1 MVMGDMEM
9 HCQLLIIGGGPGGY
23 GAALRGAELG
33 LDVALVDNGPTPGGH
48 YLRSA
53 CLPTKYLL
61 DLVRLLDQTAE
72 AASLGVVFPPP
83 KLDFPEVCRALSGKI
98 AVEGEKLALR
108 AKKQGVLVL
117 RGTARFVEPR
127 RVRLDGAEINR
138 LSFDQVIIAV
148 GSSPRLLS
156 GAAVGGP
163 VLDIPALWTASAFL
177 PSITVVGGGYI
188 GVELATILAAFGSRV
203 TLLEKQSRL
212 LTKADEDLVV
222 PLVDSLTRRLA
233 AIRVDC
239 QVTETTVLDDGVT
252 LQCRQDGKDV
262 LWRDGAVLVA
272 IGRQPAAD
280 DLGLERAFITTDQR
294 GYIIVNERQQTNDP
308 AIFAVGDI
316 VGDHLLAH
324 TALRQ
329 GRVAAEVAAG
339 HNSAFDVRAVPKLV
353 HTRPQLAWC
362 GLTEEEARNHG
373 IRHQVKR
380 LSRPFS
386 VDLDDKIDA
395 GFFAKL
401 LTDPDNGRI
410 LGVGLVGEHLDGF
423 IGEAALAVEMG
434 GLAEDLALVLHPF
447 PVLGGM

>member
-33 LDVALVDNGPTPGGH
+33 LDVALVDSGPNPGGH
-48 YLRSA
+48 YLHSA

-61 DLVRLLDQTAE
+61 DLIRLLDQTAE

-83 KLDFPEVCRALSGKI
+83 KLDFSEVCLALSGKI
-98 AVEGEKLALR
+98 AAEGEKLALR
-108 AKKQGVLVL
+108 AKQQGVLLL
-117 RGTARFVEPR
+117 RGTARFVELR

-138 LSFDQVIIAV
+138 LSFDQAIIAV
-148 GSSPRLLS
+148 GSSPQLLP

-163 VLDIPALWTASAFL
+163 VLDIPALWAAGAFP

-203 TLLEKQSRL
+203 TLLEKQPRL
-212 LTKADEDLVV
+212 LAKADEDLVA

-239 QVTETTVLDDGVT
+239 QVTEITSLDDGVT
-252 LQCRQDGKDV
+252 LHCRQGGEDV
-262 LWRDGAVLVA
+262 QWRDGAVLAA
-272 IGRQPAAD
+272 IGRRPAVD
-280 DLGLERAFITTDQR
+280 DLGLEHTSVAVDQR
-294 GYIIVNERQQTNDP
+294 GYISVNERQQTNDP

-339 HNSAFDVRAVPKLV
+339 HNSAFDIRAVPKLL

-362 GLTEEEARNHG
+362 GLTEEEARSHG
-373 IRHQVKR
+373 IPHRVQR
-380 LSRPFS
+380 LSRPFYG
-386 VDLDDKIDA
+386 DLDDKSDA
-395 GFFAKL
+395 RLFAKL
-401 LTDPDNGRI
+401 VTEPESGRV

-434 GLAEDLALVLHPF
+434 GLAEDLALVLHPLPF
-447 PVLGGM
+447 LKGM

>member
-9 HCQLLIIGGGPGGY
+9 HCQLLVIGGGPGGY
-23 GAALRGAELG
+23 GAALRAAELG
-33 LDVALVDNGPTPGGH
+33 LDVALVDSGPNPGGH

-53 CLPTKYLL
+53 CLPSKYLL
-61 DLVRLLDQTAE
+61 DLIRLLDQTAE

-83 KLDFPEVCRALSGKI
+83 KLDFSEVCLALSGKI

-108 AKKQGVLVL
+108 AKKQGVLLL

-138 LSFDQVIIAV
+138 LSFDQAIIAV
-148 GSSPRLLS
+148 GSSPRLLP
-156 GAAVGGP
+156 GATIGGP
-163 VLDIPALWTASAFL
+163 VLDIPALWAAGAFP

-188 GVELATILAAFGSRV
+188 GIELATILAAFGSRV
-203 TLLEKQSRL
+203 TLLEKQPRL
-212 LTKADEDLVV
+212 LSKADEDLVA

-239 QVTETTVLDDGVT
+239 QVTEITSLDDGVT
-252 LQCRQDGKDV
+252 LHCRQGGEDV
-262 LWRDGAVLVA
+262 QWRDGAVLAA
-272 IGRQPAAD
+272 IGRRPAAD
-280 DLGLERAFITTDQR
+280 DLGLERALITTDQR

-373 IRHQVKR
+373 IPHQVQR
-380 LSRPFS
+380 LSHPFCG
-386 VDLDDKIDA
+386 DLDDKSDA
-395 GFFAKL
+395 RFFAKL
-401 LTDPDNGRI
+401 LTEPESGRI

-447 PVLGGM
+447 PFLEGM

>member
-23 GAALRGAELG
+23 GAALRAAELG
-33 LDVALVDNGPTPGGH
+33 LDVVLVDNGPNPGGH

-53 CLPTKYLL
+53 CLPTKHLL
-61 DLVRLLDQTAE
+61 DLTRLLDQTAE
-72 AASLGVVFPPP
+72 AAALGVVFPPP
-83 KLDFPEVCRALSGKI
+83 KLDFPEACLALSHKI
-98 AVEGEKLALR
+98 AAEGEKLALR
-108 AKKQGVLVL
+108 AKTQGVLVL

-138 LSFDQVIIAV
+138 LSFDQAIIAV
-148 GSSPRLLS
+148 GSSPRLLP
-156 GAAVGGP
+156 GAPVGGP
-163 VLDIPALWTASAFL
+163 VLDIPALLAAGAFP

-188 GVELATILAAFGSRV
+188 GVELATIFAAFGSRV
-203 TLLEKQSRL
+203 TLLEKGPRL
-212 LTKADEDLVV
+212 LSTADEDLVA
-222 PLVDSLTRRLA
+222 PLFNRLTRRLA
-233 AIRVDC
+233 AIRIDC
-239 QVTETTVLDDGVT
+239 QVTEIKALDDGVT
-252 LQCRQDGKDV
+252 LHCRQNGKDV
-262 LWRDGAVLVA
+262 LWRDGAVLAA
-272 IGRQPAAD
+272 IGRRPAAD
-280 DLGLERAFITTDQR
+280 DLGLERAFVTTDER
-294 GYIIVNERQQTNDP
+294 GYIIANERQQTSDP

-339 HNSAFDVRAVPKLV
+339 RNSAFDVRAVPKLV

-362 GLTEEEARNHG
+362 GLTEEEARRRSIPH
-373 IRHQVKR
+373 RVQR

-386 VDLDDKIDA
+386 GDIIEGEEASL
-395 GFFAKL
+395 FAKL

-410 LGVGLVGEHLDGF
+410 LGVGLVGDHLDGF

-447 PVLGGM
+447 PFLEGM